1 MPLQIRCYFENFIT
15 FVTKCFRYD
24 LKKDKMEEYKRDKP
38 PNDPYEGYYFRSLR
52 PDENIQKLKAKET
65 KRTHNLKDNDE
76 RTESIKEHI
85 RQGSNPDYRSPWLS
99 LTADLDVA
107 LAFAGKH
114 IKSFFWKNDD
124 RNRAKV

>member
-1 MPLQIRCYFENFIT
+1 MPLQIGCYFENFIT
-15 FVTKCFRYD
+15 FVTKCFRYN

-38 PNDPYEGYYFRSLR
+38 PHDPYEGYYFRSLR

-65 KRTHNLKDNDE
+65 KSCTHNIKDQNE

-85 RQGSNPDYRSPWLS
+85 RQGSNPGYRSPWLS

-114 IKSFFWKNDD
+114 TKFVIGS
-124 RNRAKV
+124 KVS